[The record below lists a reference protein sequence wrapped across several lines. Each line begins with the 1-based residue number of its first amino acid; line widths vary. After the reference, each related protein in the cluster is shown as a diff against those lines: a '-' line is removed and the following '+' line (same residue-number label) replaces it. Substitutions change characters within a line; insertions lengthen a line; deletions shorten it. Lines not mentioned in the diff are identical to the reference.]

1 MFLVPQD
8 LTLKAA
14 EKEAQDAGKGL
25 WAEDAST
32 HVRNVTWEVPD
43 ARQLVEQYSGR
54 RIKAVVENVR
64 DGSTVRAFLLPD
76 FYHVTI
82 MLSGVAGEWLDDSD
96 AKACVLAHRDELTS
110 QNEAKQ
116 AQHAKR
122 QAQASRRQAKNAMT
136 LQVVLRELRS
146 SLPFVR
152 FVLLS

>member
-1 MFLVPQD
+1 MFLVFVPQD

-43 ARQLVEQYSGR
+43 ARQLVEQYRGR

-82 MLSGVAGEWLDDSD
+82 MLSGVRVSYFSLNLRNYRLLDKTKDYFSKD
-96 AKACVLAHRDELTS
+96 VEYSRLCSPIL
-110 QNEAKQ
+110 
-116 AQHAKR
+116 KR
-122 QAQASRRQAKNAMT
+122 KCSCH
-136 LQVVLRELRS
+136 
-146 SLPFVR
+146 F
-152 FVLLS
+152 

>member
-1 MFLVPQD
+1 MIIFFLVFVPQD

-43 ARQLVEQYSGR
+43 ARQLVEQYRGR

-82 MLSGVAGEWLDDSD
+82 MLSGVRVSYFSLN
-96 AKACVLAHRDELTS
+96 LNTS
-110 QNEAKQ
+110 I
-116 AQHAKR
+116 
-122 QAQASRRQAKNAMT
+122 
-136 LQVVLRELRS
+136 
-146 SLPFVR
+146 
-152 FVLLS
+152 